1 MTKKQFDE
9 KFHSFFLYLCLL
21 EKRYRID
28 KQFPNSEIMNSFSVF
43 IVEDEKFYGEYL
55 KHFLSSNPDFEIQHF
70 LTGKEFIDNL
80 HQKPDVVT
88 LDYNLPDLNG
98 AVILK
103 KIRQISPETQVI
115 IVSGQKDISTA
126 LDLIKDGAYDYIVKD
141 QDSRTRLWN
150 AIIRIRENQSLKH
163 QVEKLQ
169 EEVGRKYDFEKTIIG
184 NSKVIK
190 DLYSLIEKAVKTNI
204 NVSITGETGTGKEVV
219 AKAIHYNSIRRKKP
233 FVAVNMSAIPKD
245 LLESELF
252 GYEKGAF
259 TGANTRKT
267 GKFEEATEGTLF
279 LDEIGDMDLGLQ
291 AKLLRVIQERELV
304 RIGGKETIALDLR
317 LIVATHRDLKEEVA
331 KGNFRE
337 DLFFRLLGLPVHLP
351 PLRDRTND
359 ILILGKHFADMFCKE
374 NNLPLI
380 VFSSESS
387 EKLLRYSYPGNIRE
401 LKAIIDLAVVMSD
414 GKMLT
419 SEDIIFT
426 QTAQPTTFL
435 SAGEMTMDEYN
446 RIIIKSYL
454 EKYGNDMVLVA
465 DKLGIGK
472 STLYRM
478 KQNNLI

>member
-1 MTKKQFDE
+1 
-9 KFHSFFLYLCLL
+9 
-21 EKRYRID
+21 
-28 KQFPNSEIMNSFSVF
+28 MNNLSIF
-43 IVEDEKFYGEYL
+43 IVEDDAFYGEYL
-55 KHFLSSNPDFEIQHF
+55 KHNLSLNPDYEISLF
-70 LTGKEFIDNL
+70 LTGKEFIDHL
-80 HQKPDVVT
+80 HQKPNVVT

-98 AVILK
+98 AVVLK

-150 AIIRIRENQSLKH
+150 AILRIRENQSLKN

-184 NSKVIK
+184 NSQAIRN
-190 DLYSLIEKAVKTNI
+190 LYSLIEKAVKTNI

-219 AKAIHYNSIRRKKP
+219 AKAIHYNSVRRKKP
-233 FVAVNMSAIPKD
+233 FVAVNMSAIPRD

-259 TGANTRKT
+259 TGAFTRKT

-279 LDEIGDMDLGLQ
+279 LNEIGDMDLSLQ

-304 RIGGKETIALDLR
+304 RIGGKETIPLDLR

-331 KGNFRE
+331 KGTFRQ
-337 DLFFRLLGLPVHLP
+337 DLFFRLLGLPIHLP
-351 PLRDRTND
+351 PLRDRVND
-359 ILILGKHFADMFCKE
+359 ILILAKHFAEMFCKE
-374 NNLPLI
+374 NNLPPI
-380 VFSSESS
+380 AFSSEAS
-387 EKLLRYSYPGNIRE
+387 EKLLRYQYPGNIRE
-401 LKAIIDLAVVMSD
+401 LKAIIDLAVVMSN

-419 SEDIIFT
+419 PEDIIYS
-426 QTAQPTTFL
+426 QTSSPTDFL
-435 SAGEMTMDEYN
+435 SSGEMTLEEYKG
-446 RIIIKSYL
+446 IIIRSFL
-454 EKYGNDMVLVA
+454 EKYNDDIVLVA
-465 DKLGIGK
+465 EKLGVGK
-472 STLYRM
+472 STIYRM

>member
-1 MTKKQFDE
+1 M
-9 KFHSFFLYLCLL
+9 S
-21 EKRYRID
+21 
-28 KQFPNSEIMNSFSVF
+28 SFSIF
-43 IVEDEKFYGEYL
+43 IVEDDKFYGEYL
-55 KHFLSSNPDFEIQHF
+55 KHYLSSNPDYEIQLF
-70 LTGKEFIDNL
+70 LTGKDFIDNL
-80 HQKPDVVT
+80 HLKPDLVT

-98 AVILK
+98 TMVLK

-126 LDLIKDGAYDYIVKD
+126 LDLLKDGAYDYIVKD
-141 QDSRTRLWN
+141 QDSRSRLWN
-150 AIIRIRENQSLKH
+150 VIIRIRETRALKN

-169 EEVGRKYDFEKTIIG
+169 EEVSRKYDFEKTIIG
-184 NSKVIK
+184 NSQAIRSI
-190 DLYSLIEKAVKTNI
+190 YALIERAVKTNI

-259 TGANTRKT
+259 TGAFTRKT

-279 LDEIGDMDLGLQ
+279 LDEIGDMDLALQ

-304 RIGGKETIALDLR
+304 RIGGKETIPLDLR
-317 LIVATHRDLKEEVA
+317 LIVATHRDLKEEIA

-337 DLFFRLLGLPVHLP
+337 DLFFRLLGLPIHLP

-374 NNLPLI
+374 NNMPM
-380 VFSSESS
+380 VAFSSEAS
-387 EKLLRYSYPGNIRE
+387 EKMLRYAYPGNIRV

-414 GKMLT
+414 GKMLVQ
-419 SEDIIFT
+419 EDIIFS
-426 QTAQPTTFL
+426 QTAQPTEFL
-435 SAGEMTMDEYN
+435 SSGDMTLDEYN

-454 EKYGNDMVLVA
+454 EKYKDDMTLVA
-465 DKLGIGK
+465 EKLGVGK

-478 KQNNLI
+478 KQNKMI